1 MPDIRLSTPSLQE
14 AAHYLRIVGEREGIV
29 GTIMSPSSG
38 NRPIKLRNI
47 RLVEDWLV
55 IRSEEDFKQASY
67 RLDIHY
73 LDLSAL
79 SEWLEVVIGDSEL
92 AAIIADLNDDP
103 RAWGQKT
110 ADVKA
115 ALKQRIDQC
124 LALVEPGPNPQPIEE
139 SPVGASVN
147 VSEEE

>member
-1 MPDIRLSTPSLQE
+1 MPTPLE
-14 AAHYLRIVGEREGIV
+14 AAHYMRVVGELEGII

-38 NRPIKLRNI
+38 NRAIKLRHI
-47 RLVEDWLV
+47 RLVEDWLIV
-55 IRSEEDFKQASY
+55 RTEEDFKQASY

-73 LDLSAL
+73 LDLGAL
-79 SEWLEVVIGDSEL
+79 AKWLEVVIGDSEL
-92 AAIIADLNDDP
+92 AAVISKLNDDP

-124 LALVEPGPNPQPIEE
+124 LALTEPDEESEPTEE

-147 VSEEE
+147 DSEEE